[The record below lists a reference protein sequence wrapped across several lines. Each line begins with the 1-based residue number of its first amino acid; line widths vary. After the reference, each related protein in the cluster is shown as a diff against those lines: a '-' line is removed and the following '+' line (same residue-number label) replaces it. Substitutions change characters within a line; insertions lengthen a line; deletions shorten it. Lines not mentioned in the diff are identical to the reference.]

1 MGSVIL
7 MVARSPSFMVR
18 RAISHPRIIVP
29 SSAIMR
35 CRSDLAN
42 GSGIISLLLLSSSL
56 LADDDGTT
64 VQEYFTTIASPGRI
78 ARPVPSTMVVLDTP
92 DAAAAAG
99 EDDDDDDDDDV
110 YEPSAAVEDRSI
122 VVDGIANAARL
133 LQRRRC
139 LLRIFERV
147 HDVVACR
154 TKNDDDCQRVEDD
167 GWRGEEKAPV
177 VEMLLRERRW

>member
-1 MGSVIL
+1 
-7 MVARSPSFMVR
+7 
-18 RAISHPRIIVP
+18 
-29 SSAIMR
+29 MR

-92 DAAAAAG
+92 DATAAAR
-99 EDDDDDDDDDV
+99 EDDDADDDV

-177 VEMLLRERRW
+177 VEMLLCERRW